1 MSGRINTFLQLR
13 GMLSCPKFLTAT
25 RHLQVSVTDRQTDKY
40 FISRSGQTIDIEQ
53 NLQITERGDQYESGA
68 PGHQSCLFR
77 TKCILTKLSVATMIG
92 AHSERFKFVIYMH
105 I

>member
-1 MSGRINTFLQLR
+1 MKRPRLVSGRTFVMKRPRLVSGRTNTFLQLR

-25 RHLQVSVTDRQTDKY
+25 RHLQVSVT
-40 FISRSGQTIDIEQ
+40 
-53 NLQITERGDQYESGA
+53 ERGDQYVSGA

-77 TKCILTKLSVATMIG
+77 TKCILTKSSVATMIG
-92 AHSERFKFVIYMH
+92 THSERFKFVIYMH